1 MYLITIEGGDG
12 SGKGIAT
19 KMLEEILIE
28 EFPNFPIWITSEPR
42 RDHPLGQLAVES
54 VRTGEAGPV
63 REASLFAADR
73 LDHSHA
79 WIIPRLKK
87 GMIVISERNVHSSL
101 VYQGIVGEIGLE
113 DIAKLNS
120 AACIPDLCIWVD
132 CDPEMALRRITHG
145 TLREATMD
153 KQEYFETDEL
163 QAKIRAGYASLLS
176 GELPMPE
183 PFNRGSVVGPILN
196 EGTKDDLRKKIQKE
210 VRKFLHQQCKPL
222 NISPEEVE
230 CLMLEKA
237 MLGERGQK
245 TLDVLEQAPK
255 RSGKDWLNEKQPW
268 VVIEEAYSS
277 HREAMKSIDDERK
290 MNVSE
295 NPLNI
300 TLLSVVGTLSL
311 LPSANVK
318 TLLKWMGP
326 VRKASE
332 RRIYERLKFLHDCS
346 GWVRTY
352 KPLKGSESTRYEL
365 RADWQSFGRLG
376 MVIWPLKEELA
387 KWEKENPKGNWE
399 NALSEIIEK
408 SEDETI
414 NEKISSCL
422 SRLLVIGPGLAGAT
436 VPKTVEEFQIWW
448 ENGPQN

>member
-19 KMLEEILIE
+19 KMLEEILNE
-28 EFPNFPIWITSEPR
+28 DFPNFPIWITSEPR

-54 VRTGEAGPV
+54 VRTGDAGPV
-63 REASLFAADR
+63 KEASLFAADR

-79 WIIPRLKK
+79 WIVPRLEK

-101 VYQGIVGEIGLE
+101 VYQGIVGDMGLE
-113 DIAKLNS
+113 SIAKLNS

-132 CDPEMALRRITHG
+132 CDPERALRRITQG
-145 TLREATMD
+145 TLREATLD

-163 QAKIRAGYASLLS
+163 QTKIRAGYASLL
-176 GELPMPE
+176 GGDLDMPE
-183 PFNRGSVVGPILN
+183 PFNKGLVIGPILN

-210 VRKFLHQQCKPL
+210 VRKFIHKQKSPL
-222 NISPEEVE
+222 NISPEVVE

-237 MLGERGQK
+237 MHGERGQK

-255 RSGKDWLNEKQPW
+255 RSGKDWLNEKLPW
-268 VVIEEAYSS
+268 EVIQEAYSS
-277 HREAMKSIDDERK
+277 HHEAMSSLDSDRK

-295 NPLNI
+295 NPLNR

-332 RRIYERLKFLHDCS
+332 RRIYERLKFLHECS
-346 GWVRTY
+346 GWARSY
-352 KPLKGSESTRYEL
+352 KPLKGAEATRYEL

-376 MVIWPLKEELA
+376 MVIWPLKEELSNWA
-387 KWEKENPKGNWE
+387 KQNPEGDWK
-399 NALSEIIEK
+399 NALSE
-408 SEDETI
+408 
-414 NEKISSCL
+414 
-422 SRLLVIGPGLAGAT
+422 VIGESPNEDMNRKLEFCLARLGVIGSGKANISP
-436 VPKTVEEFQIWW
+436 PKSISEFCNWW
-448 ENGPQN
+448 QKGPST